1 MATAVKKTATLSKPK
16 ANGTTKKQNET
27 PLKLTKKQR
36 EILERHRVAVEIG
49 TRLAKEGILKPY
61 EKKW

>member
-16 ANGTTKKQNET
+16 ANGTAKKQSET

-36 EILERHRVAVEIG
+36 EILEIHKAAAKAGGE
-49 TRLAKEGILKPY
+49 LARAGILKPY